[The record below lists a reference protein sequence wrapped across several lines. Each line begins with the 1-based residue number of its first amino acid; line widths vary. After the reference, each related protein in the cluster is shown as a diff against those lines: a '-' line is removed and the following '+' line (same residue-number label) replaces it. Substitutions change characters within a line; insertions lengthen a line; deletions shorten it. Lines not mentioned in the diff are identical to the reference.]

1 MPEGALGSY
10 GSLQT
15 RCSRPS
21 LNSTLHYDDIALQ
34 FGVAIT
40 PAALSKF
47 RRTLAGRTRTAPA
60 VFRCDFSDFHRFV
73 TEYRRFYSQCH
84 QSPHFLQPTNS
95 AMSLPILP

>member
-1 MPEGALGSY
+1 
-10 GSLQT
+10 
-15 RCSRPS
+15 